1 MLDRWS
7 IRGLLDRSST
17 ARENADG
24 SARDTS
30 TGGDT
35 TVTMS
40 ISGMSCGSCSVAIQ
54 NALDRLPGI
63 TNASVGLLSNSAQV
77 TFKSEEIEPH
87 AIRDTIA
94 ELGYGAEV
102 KGMQPVSRERRVAR
116 IQIGGMTC
124 SACCAAIESALDTL
138 PGVTNAVLSLIQQQA
153 RIEYHPNLITPEQL
167 LRTIEEAGFETR
179 LLGSGDDSTT
189 RLRVGGMTCGSCSSA
204 IEGALKGADGVRGVS
219 VSLITSTAEVQYDS
233 ALVGARDIIG
243 VVTGLGYEASLLQ
256 NDELSAGMSEREK
269 EKRFWRQKVIWSLL
283 FSVPVFLLAM
293 VFSYLPHVKEG
304 LNTSVGG
311 FTVNELVQWILTT
324 PVQFII
330 GWHFHAGA
338 LRALRRGT
346 ANMDVLVSLGTNAA
360 YIYSVLSAVHRRS
373 LHEQGIDIDNMG
385 FFETSALLITFIS
398 LGKYLESHAKGRT
411 SQAVTELLKLA
422 PSTAMLLTRDE
433 SGHTTAEEEVPV
445 DLVQQG
451 DFLKA
456 VAGAKIPAD
465 GRVVEGR
472 SYVDESMV
480 TGESKPVTK
489 KPGDTVIS
497 GTVNSTGP
505 MVIQATRVGAQT
517 TLAQI
522 VRLVERAQMS
532 KAPIQAVADRISAV
546 FVPIILAVSFATW
559 LGWFVAGK
567 TGAFPR
573 DWIPVGSNDFLF
585 ALLFGIAVLV
595 IACPCALALATPTAM
610 MVGTGVAAKNGIL
623 IKGADALERATRVK
637 IAIFD
642 KTGTLTK
649 GKPTVTDTHIF
660 QRGFPE
666 EEFLHLAA
674 AAEASS
680 EHPLGKAVTAHA
692 RLWLRPAQGG
702 DGLSGEGDH
711 DDSDVS
717 WIRQARDAETL
728 AGRGVKAWVH
738 LSPLLP
744 GQLASPRPASSS
756 HTRQRIVIGNRKLMA
771 EEGIAISRE
780 VADYMREQ
788 EGQGATCILLAAALT
803 VIGAFAIKD
812 PLKPE
817 AVGVVSAL
825 RNMGLQCYMVTGDNW
840 TTARIVAAE
849 LGIINVM
856 AEVLPA
862 GKAEKVRILQ
872 QTHKKGVAM
881 VGDGVNDSPALA
893 QADLGIAIGSGTD
906 IAIEAADYVL
916 MRSDLEDVLTALDL
930 SKTTFRRIYYNYA
943 WAFIYNL
950 LMVPLAAGVLFPPLH
965 FQLPPWVAGGA
976 MAMSSVSVVCSSLLL
991 RRYRRPVSVVKSWL
1005 LAAEP
1010 RHLITQP

>member
-1 MLDRWS
+1 MP
-7 IRGLLDRSST
+7 GVT
-17 ARENADG
+17 AA
-24 SARDTS
+24 
-30 TGGDT
+30 
-35 TVTMS
+35 
-40 ISGMSCGSCSVAIQ
+40 SVA
-54 NALDRLPGI
+54 
-63 TNASVGLLSNSAQV
+63 LLSSSAEV
-77 TFKSEEIEPH
+77 TFRSQETQTRAICDAIE
-87 AIRDTIA
+87 
-94 ELGYGAEV
+94 ELGFNAGV
-102 KGMQPVSRERRVAR
+102 KETTRASKDRNVAR
-116 IQIGGMTC
+116 MQIQGMTC
-124 SACCAAIESALDTL
+124 SACCSAIESAIDAS
-138 PGVTNAVLSLIQQQA
+138 PGVIHAVVSLIQQQA
-153 RIEYHPNLITPEQL
+153 RVEYHPNVISAEEL
-167 LRTIEEAGFETR
+167 LQAVEGAGFEAR
-179 LLGSGDDSTT
+179 LLGSGDASAV
-189 RLRVGGMTCGSCSSA
+189 RLRVGGMTCGSCSTA
-204 IEGALKGADGVRGVS
+204 IESALRGTEGVHQAS
-219 VSLITSTAEVQYDS
+219 VSLLTSTAEVEYDS
-233 ALVGARDIIG
+233 AVIG
-243 VVTGLGYEASLLQ
+243 VRDVLGAVTSLGYEAALLQ
-256 NDELSAGMSEREK
+256 NDELSAGMGEREK
-269 EKRFWRQKVIWSLL
+269 EKRFWRRKVLWSLA

-293 VFSYLPHVKEG
+293 VFSYLPRVKDG
-304 LNTSVGG
+304 LNTSVAG

-338 LRALRRGT
+338 LRALRRGS

-360 YIYSVLSAVHRRS
+360 YIYSVISAVHRRA
-373 LHEQGIDIDNMG
+373 LAGQGVDIDNMG

-422 PSTAMLLTRDE
+422 PPTAVLLTRNE
-433 SGHTTAEEEVPV
+433 AGVTVSEEEVAV
-445 DLVQQG
+445 ELVQRG
-451 DFLKA
+451 DLLKV

-465 GRVVEGR
+465 GKVVEGR
-472 SYVDESMV
+472 SHVDESMV
-480 TGESKPVTK
+480 TGESKPATK
-489 KPGDTVIS
+489 RVDNTVIG

-505 MVIQATRVGAQT
+505 LVIQATRVGAQT

-532 KAPIQAVADRISAV
+532 KAPIQAIADRISSV
-546 FVPIILAVSFATW
+546 FVPIVLAVAFATW
-559 LGWFVAGK
+559 LGWFVAGR
-567 TGAFPR
+567 TRAFPA

-637 IAIFD
+637 IVIFD

-649 GKPTVTDTHIF
+649 GKPSVTNSHVF
-660 QRGFPE
+660 LKGFPE

-680 EHPLGKAVTAHA
+680 EHPLGKAITAHA
-692 RLWLRPAQGG
+692 RARLQRSSWQAGG
-702 DGLSGEGDH
+702 REDDGEELDER
-711 DDSDVS
+711 DVS
-717 WIRQARDAETL
+717 WVRQARDAETL
-728 AGRGVKAWVH
+728 AGRGVRAWVQPSASAQSQ
-738 LSPLLP
+738 LGSP
-744 GQLASPRPASSS
+744 GSSGEGS
-756 HTRQRIVIGNRKLMA
+756 LVQTERRILIGNRKLMA
-771 EEGIAISRE
+771 EEGLTISRE
-780 VADYMREQ
+780 VAEFMREQ
-788 EGQGATCILLAAALT
+788 EGQGATCILLAAALSI
-803 VIGAFAIKD
+803 VGAFAVKD

-817 AVGVVSAL
+817 AIGVVSAL
-825 RNMGLQCYMVTGDNW
+825 RSMGLQCYMVTGDNW

-862 GKAEKVRILQ
+862 GKADKVRALQ

-893 QADLGIAIGSGTD
+893 QADVGIAIGSGTD
-906 IAIEAADYVL
+906 IAVEAADYVL

-943 WAFIYNL
+943 WAFMYNL

-976 MAMSSVSVVCSSLLL
+976 MALSSVSVVCSSLLL
-991 RRYRRPVSVVKSWL
+991 RCYRRPAAIAKSWSIVS
-1005 LAAEP
+1005 EP
-1010 RHLITQP
+1010 RHLVTQP